1 MLVFV
6 QVIYNCSLYIVYSYR
21 FGYGVFLIQ
30 QDNRVLVGKYNDNC
44 YTFLGLNLFNL
55 VYFYR
60 LSLYFVNV
68 FTFENRSYLVLIL

>member
-6 QVIYNCSLYIVYSYR
+6 QVIFYCSLYIVVYSYR
-21 FGYGVFLIQ
+21 FGYGVFLI

-44 YTFLGLNLFNL
+44 YTFLGLNLFSL

-68 FTFENRSYLVLIL
+68 FTFENGSYLVLIL